1 MQHPALAGDKRCEMS
16 DVGKFGEEFQK
27 AGKDGFE
34 ATVRS
39 FGEVH
44 KGFQAITARLTDYS
58 KRAFDDATRVYE
70 QLIGAKSVEQVFE
83 IQAQYAK
90 TAYDTY
96 ISEVSKLGEMYV
108 GLARNAYAPVEQA
121 AAKASKK
128 VS

>member
-1 MQHPALAGDKRCEMS
+1 MS

-34 ATVRS
+34 ATVRL

-90 TAYDTY
+90 KAYDTY